1 MFEAASYRAN
11 AHYFQGCGPSILS
24 SLNYRRRA
32 PVQKPKEPE
41 ATETVGSSILKLTSD
56 IQKPVRKLEISP
68 ADVAIDKP
76 EPKVVFQEPPPQP
89 KKDQKIRNLSP
100 ATLGQ
105 MLTAELDHFL
115 KVEQDIAAV
124 AEVETNI
131 ETARHE
137 HKVANEI
144 VLDDD
149 TEELEE
155 LQRLDAEIARLEA
168 ILEKKAA
175 EYYSDYEYEEEEEE
189 YEDDE

>member
-1 MFEAASYRAN
+1 MFEISASYRAN
-11 AHYFQGCGPSILS
+11 AHYFAGCGPSIVS
-24 SLNYRRRA
+24 CLNYRRK
-32 PVQKPKEPE
+32 PQKVKAEEPE
-41 ATETVGSSILKLTSD
+41 ATETGASSLLKLTSD
-56 IQKPVRKLEISP
+56 IKKPVRKLEISP
-68 ADVAIDKP
+68 VDVAIDKP
-76 EPKVVFQEPPPQP
+76 EAKVAFEQPPPPPP

-137 HKVANEI
+137 HKIANEI

-155 LQRLDAEIARLEA
+155 LQRLDAEIARLEM
-168 ILEKKAA
+168 ILEQKAA
-175 EYYSDYEYEEEEEE
+175 EYEYYSDYEEEEEEGE
-189 YEDDE
+189 